1 MVSQGDN
8 DFVISKHSRSCTSV
22 WLFCLLYYAYVP
34 MCMRSLSECALFRNE
49 RDNAISKIQHA
60 LTKEG
65 DIFLGQ
71 KIIEVRRI
79 GPPHDVWYKLGES
92 LFASCKVGTHVE

>member
-1 MVSQGDN
+1 MTSQSSVQN
-8 DFVISKHSRSCTSV
+8 NEIVKLSICILIFACCNTYVYKLYHHSVTV
-22 WLFCLLYYAYVP
+22 
-34 MCMRSLSECALFRNE
+34 LFRNE
-49 RDNAISKIQHA
+49 RDNAISKIQLA

-79 GPPHDVWYKLGES
+79 GPPHDVWYKLSES
-92 LFASCKVGTHVE
+92 LLK

>member
-1 MVSQGDN
+1 MS
-8 DFVISKHSRSCTSV
+8 TT
-22 WLFCLLYYAYVP
+22 Y
-34 MCMRSLSECALFRNE
+34 ECALFRNE
-49 RDNAISKIQHA
+49 RDTTISKIREA

-79 GPPHDVWYKLGES
+79 GPPHDVWYKLGGS
-92 LFASCKVGTHVE
+92 WVVVQGWHSCGHCAC